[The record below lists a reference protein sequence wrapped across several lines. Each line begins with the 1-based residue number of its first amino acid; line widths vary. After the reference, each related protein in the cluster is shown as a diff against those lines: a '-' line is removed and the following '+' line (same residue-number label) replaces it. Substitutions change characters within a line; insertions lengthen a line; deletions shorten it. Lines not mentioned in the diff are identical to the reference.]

1 MGLQR
6 WWPKGAAARHL
17 LMGAGAALLLAGISG
32 AAVGASAT
40 PNPVIQRFLSWQA
53 THCYKNQAG
62 IWVASGPEG
71 GGPCPVGADGQ
82 KLSPQQMLQEQQE
95 LAQGLPR
102 ASKSPPPQTYLP
114 YTSSPLP
121 PRVPG
126 GIGRG
131 IAPVPGAEFEAAN
144 GWDGMPIGGAWLH
157 AWAGSK
163 APFEGHPSPAVLLDT
178 VPINPN
184 VGNLPTVVGLYV
196 SPCGGTQLTITS
208 EQGTTLQMVGSDGTT
223 VSFNLVTHAFTCGS

>member
-6 WWPKGAAARHL
+6 WWPKGAAVRHL

-40 PNPVIQRFLSWQA
+40 PNPVIQGWLSWQA
-53 THCYKNQAG
+53 AHCPKNQAG
-62 IWVASGPEG
+62 IWVGNGSFDTS
-71 GGPCPVGADGQ
+71 PCLVGADGQ
-82 KLSPQQMLQEQQE
+82 KLSPLQVDQEQQE
-95 LAQGLPR
+95 LAQSLPR
-102 ASKSPPPQTYLP
+102 APKPAPLPPPP
-114 YTSSPLP
+114 AISPSPLP

-144 GWDGMPIGGAWLH
+144 GWDGMPIGGAWLQ

-163 APFEGHPSPAVLLDT
+163 APFEGHPSPAVLLTT

-184 VGNLPTVVGLYV
+184 LGEDVTIVGIFTA
-196 SPCGGTQLTITS
+196 PCGGTQLTITS
-208 EQGTTLQMVGSDGTT
+208 EQGTTLQLVGSDGTT